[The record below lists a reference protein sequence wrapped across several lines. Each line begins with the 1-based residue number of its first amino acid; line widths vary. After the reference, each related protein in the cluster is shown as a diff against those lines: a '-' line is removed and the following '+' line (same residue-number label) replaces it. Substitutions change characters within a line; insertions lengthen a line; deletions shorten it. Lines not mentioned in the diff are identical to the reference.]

1 MAVRPNN
8 IPRKWDVV
16 SDVIYSDNNT
26 RAKIVFNTGASITV
40 KIAMDDDY
48 SPKTP
53 KTTMVHK
60 RPPKVVIKKI
70 PNKKPAQPKIM
81 TPEMQQEAYR
91 HQAMRALQEMG
102 GSSESLKAAMMTP
115 MVDPQ
120 FELMKQ
126 RALAES
132 ESKSAEL
139 ANSLTPLVPGN
150 IPVNNEV
157 QDRFYFEKQQ

>member
-1 MAVRPNN
+1 MAVSLNN

-40 KIAMDDDY
+40 KVAMDDDQP
-48 SPKTP
+48 SRA
-53 KTTMVHK
+53 TMVHK
-60 RPPKVVIKKI
+60 KPSKVVIKKI
-70 PNKKPAQPKIM
+70 PTKKVS

-91 HQAMRALQEMG
+91 QQAMAALQEMG

-115 MVDPQ
+115 MVDPK

-126 RALAES
+126 KALAES
-132 ESKSAEL
+132 ESRSAEL
-139 ANSLTPLVPGN
+139 ASSMTPLMPAN

-157 QDRFYFEKQQ
+157 QNQFYFERQT

>member
-1 MAVRPNN
+1 MAVSLNN

-40 KIAMDDDY
+40 KVAMDDDQP
-48 SPKTP
+48 SRA
-53 KTTMVHK
+53 TMVHK
-60 RPPKVVIKKI
+60 KPSKVVIKKI
-70 PNKKPAQPKIM
+70 PTKRVS

-91 HQAMRALQEMG
+91 QQAMAALQEMG

-126 RALAES
+126 KALAES
-132 ESKSAEL
+132 ESRSAEL
-139 ANSLTPLVPGN
+139 ASSMTPLMPAN

-157 QDRFYFEKQQ
+157 QNQFYFERQT